1 MQDMSAAE
9 REKLQTLFRR
19 EGGPSYWRVVGL
31 LNAVATAPRMIMPH
45 EWLPRVIGERELDA
59 VQDVQL
65 LAQLYDAILTGLE
78 AERPLVPPAADA
90 EAVREHC
97 AGYMQIAMADSTWR
111 EDEEAKVKCFALLCL
126 AQGKGPSEL
135 GNFPA
140 IHDDAT
146 FLREARENLA
156 EVLVDLHR
164 TLGEARELQ
173 ALAAASQP
181 RRTGPQVGRN
191 DPCPCG
197 SGRKYKKCCLAHA

>member
-1 MQDMSAAE
+1 M
-9 REKLQTLFRR
+9 RLK
-19 EGGPSYWRVVGL
+19 
-31 LNAVATAPRMIMPH
+31 
-45 EWLPRVIGERELDA
+45 
-59 VQDVQL
+59 
-65 LAQLYDAILTGLE
+65 
-78 AERPLVPPAADA
+78 
-90 EAVREHC
+90 
-97 AGYMQIAMADSTWR
+97 
-111 EDEEAKVKCFALLCL
+111 DEEAKVKCFALLCL